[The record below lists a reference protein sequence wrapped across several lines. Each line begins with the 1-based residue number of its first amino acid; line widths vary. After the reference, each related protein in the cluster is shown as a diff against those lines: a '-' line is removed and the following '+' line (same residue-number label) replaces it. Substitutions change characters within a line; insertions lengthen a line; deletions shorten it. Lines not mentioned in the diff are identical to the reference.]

1 MTSPAPD
8 ALLGAADVRELATAL
23 GVRPTKQRGQNFVI
37 DANTVRR
44 IVRTAQVRPD
54 DVVVEVGPGLGSLT
68 LALLEAADRVTAVEI
83 DDVLAAALPATIT
96 ARMPERADRFAL
108 VHSDAMHVTELPG
121 PAPTSLVANLPYNV
135 AVPVL
140 LHMLATFPTIDRTL
154 VMVQSEVAD
163 RLAAD
168 PGSKVYGVPSVKANW
183 YAEVKRAGAIG
194 RNVFWPAPNVDSGL
208 VSLVRRT
215 EPIKTTASKKRCS
228 PSSTRRSPSAARR
241 CGPRSPAGPGPPP
254 QRRRPSS
261 PPGCRRRPG
270 ASPDRGRVRAYR
282 RAQGEPAPGEGARVS
297 VTVRVPAKV
306 NVQLAVGAA
315 RPDGFHDLANVFL
328 AVSLYDEVTVTPAD
342 ELRVTCEGPD
352 ADQVPLD
359 RTNLAARAA
368 EALAARYGRSP
379 DAHLH
384 IAKDIPVAGGMAGGS
399 ADGAAAL
406 VACDALWETGA
417 SRDELL
423 AICAE
428 LGSDVPFSLVGGAA
442 LGIGRGEQLTPLEV
456 GGAFHWV
463 FAMAERG
470 LSTPAVFREFD
481 RLGEGTDIPE
491 PVASQEL
498 LAALAK
504 GDPDA
509 LAAAVSNDLQSAALS
524 LYPDLAGTLAT
535 GRAAAPSPPW
545 SPAPA
550 RPRRSSSATRSRRP
564 RSRRRCC
571 PPARA
576 GPCGRRRGRR
586 PGRRSPGS
594 NRVRQSLPGA

>member
-1 MTSPAPD
+1 M
-8 ALLGAADVRELATAL
+8 
-23 GVRPTKQRGQNFVI
+23 
-37 DANTVRR
+37 
-44 IVRTAQVRPD
+44 
-54 DVVVEVGPGLGSLT
+54 
-68 LALLEAADRVTAVEI
+68 
-83 DDVLAAALPATIT
+83 
-96 ARMPERADRFAL
+96 
-108 VHSDAMHVTELPG
+108 
-121 PAPTSLVANLPYNV
+121 
-135 AVPVL
+135 
-140 LHMLATFPTIDRTL
+140 
-154 VMVQSEVAD
+154 
-163 RLAAD
+163 
-168 PGSKVYGVPSVKANW
+168 
-183 YAEVKRAGAIG
+183 
-194 RNVFWPAPNVDSGL
+194 
-208 VSLVRRT
+208 
-215 EPIKTTASKKRCS
+215 
-228 PSSTRRSPSAARR
+228 
-241 CGPRSPAGPGPPP
+241 
-254 QRRRPSS
+254 
-261 PPGCRRRPG
+261 
-270 ASPDRGRVRAYR
+270 
-282 RAQGEPAPGEGARVS
+282 S

-306 NVQLAVGAA
+306 NVQLAVGPA
-315 RPDGFHDLANVFL
+315 RPDGFHPLANVFL

-352 ADQVPLD
+352 ADLVPLD

-368 EALAARYGRSP
+368 EALAGRSGRSP
-379 DAHLH
+379 DVHVH

-423 AICAE
+423 EICAE

-509 LAAAVSNDLQSAALS
+509 LAAAVSNDLQPAALS

-535 GRAAAPSPPW
+535 GRAAGALAALVSGSGPTTAFLVRDPES
-545 SPAPA
+545 AA
-550 RPRRSSSATRSRRP
+550 AVAQALVSSGTCRTVRTAS
-564 RSRRRCC
+564 
-571 PPARA
+571 
-576 GPCGRRRGRR
+576 GPT
-586 PGRRSPGS
+586 
-594 NRVRQSLPGA
+594 PGATLAGL